1 MRRRRSVYLRRCPKR
16 TVGID
21 LFVTDDE
28 TRRYRGTNR
37 RRLKRSVGQNWRL
50 KSTIQ
55 NLATI
60 YLYRGT
66 ATTDD
71 DTSTHARTHD
81 DNSLRRT
88 TGRRTVEMTTTD
100 EISASASAS
109 ATANANDAGNTPVKT
124 PLTRTV
130 GFSIAPSP
138 SSGGHYADGAAN
150 GGASGSGVARELRA
164 MRDAEMM
171 ATASASVRIPTTP
184 SSASRGG
191 EEDGFE
197 RAGEDVLESASRSP
211 VMILPPNKARRSPM
225 PVSGNNAQQQQVPKL
240 AEEFTSKASVSAGEA
255 PPLEEKE
262 EGKSVKGGGP
272 PRDIPP
278 PKPKMTKAERRALQE
293 AQRAAKA
300 AKATESSGGSK
311 KTNEGGGGANA
322 QGDAGK
328 SEAKKATGAAGVVAS
343 ETTGGSGGGAS
354 ATKKK
359 NVSNKTAF
367 ETGKLKSGVSHLRSV
382 RREFIPNVKSHPD
395 VERLAVNYARGTTS
409 GARERVYS
417 LLRVLRTVVENFEVP
432 SDSTYALAMTHHLNQ
447 VVATLDKARPM
458 GVAMGNVVRSL
469 KTHLA
474 RLTREEGAGSS
485 NEECK
490 QKTLMH
496 IDYFIKEKL
505 DTALESIVR
514 NATPIVQ
521 DGDVIVTHGLSK
533 VVSSILIN
541 AHDVGT
547 KFTVVVVDSRP
558 SSEGSAILNELC
570 ARGIDCMFT
579 ALNGLSYA
587 MKHSTKVIIGAAAC
601 MSNGV
606 VISRI
611 GSSAVAHA
619 AAECKLPVFVAAETY
634 KFHERAQLDAFAYN
648 EVGLESD
655 IKRVPA
661 GATSVLATSQ
671 ELSPNL
677 SIVNLTYDAIPPRCV
692 KSIICESGKILPS
705 DVPCYVLSH

>member
-1 MRRRRSVYLRRCPKR
+1 M
-16 TVGID
+16 T
-21 LFVTDDE
+21 
-28 TRRYRGTNR
+28 
-37 RRLKRSVGQNWRL
+37 
-50 KSTIQ
+50 
-55 NLATI
+55 
-60 YLYRGT
+60 
-66 ATTDD
+66 
-71 DTSTHARTHD
+71 
-81 DNSLRRT
+81 
-88 TGRRTVEMTTTD
+88 TTTD

-109 ATANANDAGNTPVKT
+109 ASANTASGDASNTPVKT

-138 SSGGHYADGAAN
+138 ASGGSHGADG
-150 GGASGSGVARELRA
+150 GASGSGSGVARELRA

-171 ATASASVRIPTTP
+171 ATASPSVRIPTGN
-184 SSASRGG
+184 RGG
-191 EEDGFE
+191 EEDAFE
-197 RAGEDVLESASRSP
+197 RAGAGEDALASASRSP
-211 VMILPPNKARRSPM
+211 VMILPTNQARRTP
-225 PVSGNNAQQQQVPKL
+225 PVVAVSNGGNEAQQQQVEQVPKL
-240 AEEFTSKASVSAGEA
+240 AEEFTSKANVSAGEA
-255 PPLEEKE
+255 APAAEEKE
-262 EGKSVKGGGP
+262 DGKSVKGGGP

-300 AKATESSGGSK
+300 AKATESGGGSK
-311 KTNEGGGGANA
+311 KPNEGGGGASA

-328 SEAKKATGAAGVVAS
+328 SGGEAKKATGAAGAAAS
-343 ETTGGSGGGAS
+343 ESTGGGAS

-382 RREFIPNVKSHPD
+382 HREFIPNVKSHPD

-514 NATPIVQ
+514 NATPIVK
-521 DGDVIVTHGLSK
+521 DGDIIVTHGLSK

-541 AHDVGT
+541 AHDAGT

-692 KSIICESGKILPS
+692 KSIICESGEILPS

>member
-1 MRRRRSVYLRRCPKR
+1 
-16 TVGID
+16 
-21 LFVTDDE
+21 
-28 TRRYRGTNR
+28 
-37 RRLKRSVGQNWRL
+37 
-50 KSTIQ
+50 
-55 NLATI
+55 
-60 YLYRGT
+60 
-66 ATTDD
+66 
-71 DTSTHARTHD
+71 
-81 DNSLRRT
+81 
-88 TGRRTVEMTTTD
+88 MTTTD

-109 ATANANDAGNTPVKT
+109 ANTANGDASNTPAKT

-138 SSGGHYADGAAN
+138 TSGSHGADG
-150 GGASGSGVARELRA
+150 GASGSGSGVARELRA

-171 ATASASVRIPTTP
+171 ASASPSVRIPTGN
-184 SSASRGG
+184 RGG

-197 RAGEDVLESASRSP
+197 RPGTGEGALANASRSP
-211 VMILPPNKARRSPM
+211 VMILPTNKARRTPPM
-225 PVSGNNAQQQQVPKL
+225 VAVSNGGNDAQQDQQQDQARNL

-255 PPLEEKE
+255 APAAEEKE
-262 EGKSVKGGGP
+262 EGKSAKGGGP

-300 AKATESSGGSK
+300 AKATESGGGSK
-311 KTNEGGGGANA
+311 KSNEGGGGASA
-322 QGDAGK
+322 QGDARK
-328 SEAKKATGAAGVVAS
+328 SGGETKKTPGVAGAATS
-343 ETTGGSGGGAS
+343 ETTGGGTS

-382 RREFIPNVKSHPD
+382 HREFIPNVKSHPD

-514 NATPIVQ
+514 NATPIVK
-521 DGDVIVTHGLSK
+521 DGDIIVTHGLSK

-541 AHDVGT
+541 AHDAGT

-570 ARGIDCMFT
+570 VRGIDCMFT

-619 AAECKLPVFVAAETY
+619 AVECKLPVFVAAETY

-692 KSIICESGKILPS
+692 KSIICESGEILPS